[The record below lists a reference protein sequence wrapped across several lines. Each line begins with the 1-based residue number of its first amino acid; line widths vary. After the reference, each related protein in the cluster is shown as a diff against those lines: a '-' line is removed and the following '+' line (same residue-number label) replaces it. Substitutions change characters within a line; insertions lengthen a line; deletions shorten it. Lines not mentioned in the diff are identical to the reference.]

1 GGIPAPYPMPKY
13 APVLTDQQIA
23 DVLTFVRAGWN
34 NGAPAVTAADVTKLR
49 KSTQA
54 AR

>member
-1 GGIPAPYPMPKY
+1 
-13 APVLTDQQIA
+13 
-23 DVLTFVRAGWN
+23 VRAGWN
-34 NGAPAVTAADVTKLR
+34 NGAPAVTVDEVAKLR

>member
-1 GGIPAPYPMPKY
+1 MPKY
-13 APVLTDQQIA
+13 SPVLNDKQIA

-34 NGAPAVTAADVTKLR
+34 NGAPAVTVDEVAKLR